1 MKTAPIIWVLWGM
14 WPYASLRCYQI
25 ILDESRNHITW
36 GKNHN
41 FPHILIDNIP
51 VKELTNS
58 LTHRDETVATVRD
71 EYRSLRDMWATIF
84 LMACNTMHL
93 YVDEIFESWPD
104 ITNLSLI
111 YETVREIC
119 NLGHQRVGILWSL
132 TTIQSGLYQN
142 ALTDAWVNVV
152 VLSDLSL
159 LEGINTI
166 IKKVIGG
173 DIQFSSDEYALMYE
187 SIELLRWEWATGI
200 VLGCTELP
208 IAFVS
213 VPSPLPLYD
222 PLFITVRRACECY
235 YKGRDSTYCIFGA
248 W

>member
-1 MKTAPIIWVLWGM
+1 MTPTPIIWILWGM
-14 WPYASLRCYQI
+14 WPYASLRCYQLL
-25 ILDESRNHITW
+25 LDESRKYITW

-71 EYRSLRDMWATIF
+71 EYRSLRDMWATIV

-93 YVDEIFESWPD
+93 YAGEIFESWLD
-104 ITNLSLI
+104 IINLSLI
-111 YETVREIC
+111 DETVREISV
-119 NLGHQRVGILWSL
+119 LGHQRVGILWSL

-142 ALTDAWVNVV
+142 TLADTWISGV
-152 VLSDLSL
+152 VLSDLAI

-173 DIQFSSDEYALMYE
+173 SMSFSSEENLLMQM
-187 SIELLRWEWATGI
+187 SIELLRWEWATCI
-200 VLGCTELP
+200 ILGCTELP
-208 IAFVS
+208 IAFAS
-213 VPSPLPLYD
+213 IPSPLPLYD
-222 PLFITVRRACECY
+222 PLLITIRRACSFY
-235 YKGRDSTYCIFGA
+235 YRDE
-248 W
+248 